1 MVDKVKTKKVETTI
15 TTTFNIS
22 VDEFE
27 VILLNHFK
35 LKASNSSVEFDTSS
49 YGDLRGCTVYSKTY
63 EVEESHV

>member
-49 YGDLRGCTVYSKTY
+49 YGDLRARERYHFPRKV
-63 EVEESHV
+63 